1 MTTLTDRYVWAVTR
15 HVPPGRRA
23 VVAER
28 LQTEIAAAVAAKVA
42 AGADPGDAETAVIAE
57 LGDPERRA
65 ANTEGRPNYLIGPE
79 LYFDYRRLM
88 IIVLSAVAAS
98 VFGALVLVEVL
109 AGQSLWPMLS
119 TAFSV
124 AFSVTVQVGFWI
136 TVAFAVIERVTR
148 GRRPHSREWDVSN
161 LPAIPTTR
169 VGLAETIAAV
179 LAYLLFIGL
188 VIWQRNIWAVETAGG
203 TPLPVLNPTLWDFWI
218 PWFLVLAA
226 LEIAFA
232 LIAFA
237 IGRWTWTL
245 AWVNVALNLAF
256 AVPAVGLLSSGS
268 ILSKQF
274 TTTFRPVEPI
284 IHAAVSVV
292 AVLVV
297 VGAVADIFSGFR
309 KAYLGRAEP
318 PKGGRDPDSADREP
332 AD

>member
-1 MTTLTDRYVWAVTR
+1 MATLTDRYVWAVTR
-15 HVPPGRRA
+15 HVSHGQRA

-28 LQTEIAAAVAAKVA
+28 LRAEIATAITAKVT
-42 AGADPGDAETAVIAE
+42 AGTDAEDAETAAIAE

-65 ANTEGRPNYLIGPE
+65 ANTEGQPNYLIGPA

-136 TVAFAVIERVTR
+136 TIAFAVIERASR
-148 GRRPHSREWDVSN
+148 SRRPHPRGWDVSK
-161 LPAIPTTR
+161 LPEIPTTR
-169 VGLAETIAAV
+169 VGLAETIVAV

-188 VIWQRNIWAVETAGG
+188 VVWQRNIWVVETAGG
-203 TPLPVLNPTLWDFWI
+203 WAWPVLNPALWDFWI

-232 LIAFA
+232 LVLFG
-237 IGRWTWTL
+237 IGRWTWSL
-245 AWVNVALNLAF
+245 AWANVALNLAF
-256 AVPAVGLLSSGS
+256 AVPAVGLLLGGLPSGGS
-268 ILSKQF
+268 ILSEQF
-274 TTTFRPVEPI
+274 TTVFSAVQSLV
-284 IHAAVSVV
+284 HAAISVI
-292 AVLVV
+292 AVLVAI
-297 VGAVADIFSGFR
+297 GAVADIFTGFR
-309 KAYLGRAEP
+309 KAYLARIEP
-318 PKGGRDPDSADREP
+318 QKGGA
-332 AD
+332 